1 MNTTE
6 RLKLRLKL
14 LKDLK
19 ENDGY
24 VKGFG
29 PKLCRVMDK
38 DHNPLYNI
46 NREIVMG
53 LVDNDKLKLEGLI
66 FKINLES

>member
-6 RLKLRLKL
+6 KLKLRLKL

-46 NREIVMG
+46 DREIV
-53 LVDNDKLKLEGLI
+53 EGL
-66 FKINLES
+66 FADDKIKIDGLIYKLNLEN